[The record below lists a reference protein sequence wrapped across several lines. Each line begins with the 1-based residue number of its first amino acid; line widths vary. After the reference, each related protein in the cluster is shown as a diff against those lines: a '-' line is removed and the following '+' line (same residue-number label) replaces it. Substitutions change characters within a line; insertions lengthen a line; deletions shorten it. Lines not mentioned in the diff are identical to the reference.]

1 MFSTNKQV
9 IPILSNHFQ
18 KYNNIKIDDKSNN
31 ITIYKADFIG
41 ILQETLTASI
51 IQNILTSSHVDN
63 ILSTL
68 PMFSYFSYL
77 FPHRK
82 AFRRKE
88 TLQSFQLPPP
98 KIIIDHFILSPLI
111 YVINHFIIILLK
123 FFINIIYVCT
133 HVIIIYI
140 TVAGTFDK
148 HSLVDSESNKY
159 FIKS

>member
-1 MFSTNKQV
+1 MFSINKQV

-41 ILQETLTASI
+41 ILQETLTATI
-51 IQNILTSSHVDN
+51 IQNILTLSHVDN
-63 ILSTL
+63 IMSTL

-82 AFRRKE
+82 AFRRKD
-88 TLQSFQLPPP
+88 TLQSFHITSQL
-98 KIIIDHFILSPLI
+98 IMDHFILSPFI
-111 YVINHFIIILLK
+111 YLINHFIISFIY
-123 FFINIIYVCT
+123 FIINIIYVCT
-133 HVIIIYI
+133 QVINI

-148 HSLVDSESNKY
+148 HSLVDSETKY
-159 FIKS
+159 LIKS